1 MRMEYTGYD
10 EFYRKGPFAPYV
22 ADRRVLSSVP
32 ALMMDI
38 AQPAGDFPDPP
49 VPEMVLINARTQ
61 ARATCDLGAGRF
73 RCPTGYSAVVPP
85 MVTTAITVD
94 NAHRIR
100 VLAIAPSRLAAW
112 FESGQGGFQSGDL
125 GHLHARGFRN
135 SLIDQLMDRLW
146 EASDDGGDASSLFVD
161 AALLTLWRELLR
173 EAQAPRPGP
182 ARGGLAPWQAR
193 RCTEYLQD
201 HIDENVGLEQLA
213 AIIGLSPFHFARAF
227 RQSTGMPPHRY
238 QLTLRMTQARRML
251 ATTDA
256 SVTEIAF
263 AVGYQSSQALARLF
277 RSEMGVSPSD
287 YRRGRL

>member
-1 MRMEYTGYD
+1 
-10 EFYRKGPFAPYV
+10 
-22 ADRRVLSSVP
+22 
-32 ALMMDI
+32 MM
-38 AQPAGDFPDPP
+38 
-49 VPEMVLINARTQ
+49 
-61 ARATCDLGAGRF
+61 
-73 RCPTGYSAVVPP
+73 
-85 MVTTAITVD
+85 
-94 NAHRIR
+94 
-100 VLAIAPSRLAAW
+100 
-112 FESGQGGFQSGDL
+112 GGS
-125 GHLHARGFRN
+125 
-135 SLIDQLMDRLW
+135 
-146 EASDDGGDASSLFVD
+146 ASSLFVD